1 MFSVIEP
8 VRGMSTVK
16 FISYNII
23 FYVRVWFLHIPAHTH
38 SMGLHTHTHTHTPST
53 TTTTV
58 LPDEPIITH
67 YDFARPAAAAAA
79 DARFRVYGEIQ

>member
-1 MFSVIEP
+1 MFVCDFYTYTHAAWD
-8 VRGMSTVK
+8 ST
-16 FISYNII
+16 N
-23 FYVRVWFLHIPAHTH
+23 
-38 SMGLHTHTHTHTPST
+38 THTRRQRR
-53 TTTTV
+53 

>member
-8 VRGMSTVK
+8 VHGMSTVK

-23 FYVRVWFLHIPAHTH
+23 FYVRVWFLHTQHGTPQ
-38 SMGLHTHTHTHTPST
+38 THTPS

-67 YDFARPAAAAAA
+67 YNFARPAVA